1 MDKRRA
7 EDELNSLL
15 HDVSGLI
22 DNKVQPDLEV
32 VAAVRDLALNTVQP
46 NTNNLSGYPAKDI
59 LRALLGSLNRLKWLC
74 DNRLNPMSLELQEL
88 RSSTRRKLIICAIA
102 SFTSGMFF
110 ESCQN
115 DEMHSEKNVIEETN
129 K

>member
-1 MDKRRA
+1 MQKRRA

-59 LRALLGSLNRLKWLC
+59 LRALQGK
-74 DNRLNPMSLELQEL
+74 
-88 RSSTRRKLIICAIA
+88 
-102 SFTSGMFF
+102 
-110 ESCQN
+110 
-115 DEMHSEKNVIEETN
+115 
-129 K
+129 